1 LGRREQSLL
10 AVRAEQRWCGDQ
22 HLLLVIGDSVT
33 LANVLR
39 VVDLNRRLL
48 DSELAPLII
57 ETVPAWCSILIHYD
71 IDRTSPSRFSREV
84 DEFLA
89 GVAETDTVT
98 LKSRLVTLPVLYGG
112 TAGPDLDFVARA
124 NDLSTEEAVHR
135 LSTGTHFVGM
145 ISFIPGQA
153 NCMWLEPDLVL
164 STPKYTTPR
173 THTPEGTVG
182 LGGSSIAIYSVPSP
196 GGFQMVGRMPV
207 PTYSPYPVLPAFEE
221 SPILMRAGDRL
232 RLRSVECDEYDD
244 VAQSVREGRYRYDI
258 DESEMTVDLG
268 AKAMS
273 GGSPQGS

>member
-1 LGRREQSLL
+1 
-10 AVRAEQRWCGDQ
+10 VRAEQRWCGDQ
-22 HLLLVIGDSVT
+22 HLLLVIGASVT

-48 DSELAPLII
+48 DSELARLII
-57 ETVPAWCSILIHYD
+57 ETVPTWCSILIHYD
-71 IDRTSPSRFSREV
+71 IDRTSPARFSSAL
-84 DEFLA
+84 DDFLE
-89 GVAETDTVT
+89 GVAETDSVT

-112 TAGPDLDFVARA
+112 AAGPDLDFVARA
-124 NDLSTEEAVHR
+124 NDLSTQEAVRR

-182 LGGSSIAIYSVPSP
+182 LGGSCIAIYSVPSP

-207 PTYSPYPVLPAFEE
+207 PTYSPYPVLPAFEA
-221 SPILMRAGDRL
+221 SPILLRAGDRL
-232 RLRSVECDEYDD
+232 RLRSVERDEYDD
-244 VAQSVREGRYRYDI
+244 VAQSVREGRYLYDI

-268 AKAMS
+268 TKAMS